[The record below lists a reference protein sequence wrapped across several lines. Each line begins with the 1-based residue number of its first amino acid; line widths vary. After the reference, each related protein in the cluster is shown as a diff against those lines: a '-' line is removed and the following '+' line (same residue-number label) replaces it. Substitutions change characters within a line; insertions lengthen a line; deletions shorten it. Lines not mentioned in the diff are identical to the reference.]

1 MVRAAVGGD
10 DVGQVVVVKV
20 HGHCQGRS
28 QQQTQ
33 PHQAVAIVPRE
44 ISSEENS
51 DQKLEVETMMA
62 LKADAA
68 GDPMP

>member
-1 MVRAAVGGD
+1 MGRAAVGGD
-10 DVGQVVVVKV
+10 DEGQVMVVKV

-33 PHQAVAIVPRE
+33 PHQAIAIVPRE

-51 DQKLEVETMMA
+51 DQKLEVDTMH
-62 LKADAA
+62 
-68 GDPMP
+68 